1 MKVLFTFNGLPHY
14 YNFVLSRLNSIKNVN
29 INVII
34 PDVANTTLGKG
45 VHQSVEGI
53 DFVVHKLPEYKT
65 YYKKYFYKGF
75 LSTVKHIKPEVIVF
89 VWPYNLALLFFPWI
103 FIYLKLKRIKLV
115 YKDIPFLL
123 PKFMNGLTGKNLSL
137 LNEDLT
143 PFKLTITK
151 RVYFIF
157 FSLMRLVYY
166 RFFDAHVNYV
176 EDALDILPTYG
187 VNKKSIFITYNS
199 PDTDLLF
206 KAKASALNISPLLPE
221 SSMRIV
227 HVGRLVKWKKV
238 DLLINAINKL
248 KDKYPAIEL
257 IIIGS
262 GPEESNLHS
271 QVKRLVLED
280 NVKFVGAIY
289 DPVVLGRY
297 LLDST
302 IYVIAG
308 IGGLSINEAMLFGKP
323 VICSVC
329 DGTEKKLVRDYFNGL
344 FFNNDDLDDLVS
356 KIDYILESKDRI
368 TQFGNASLSIIE
380 NEVNI
385 TTVLKGYISAFNF
398 VTNNKFNLSL

>member
-14 YNFVLSRLNSIKNVN
+14 YNFVLSRLNSIKNID

-53 DFVVHKLPEYKT
+53 DFVVNKLPEYKT

-75 LSTVKHIKPEVIVF
+75 LNAIRDIKPEIIVF

-103 FIYLKLKRIKLV
+103 FIYLKLKGVKLI

-123 PKFMNGLTGKNLSL
+123 PKFSDGLTGKNLVL

-143 PFKLTITK
+143 PFNLTLSK

-157 FSLMRLVYY
+157 FSVMRLVYY

-176 EDALDILPTYG
+176 EDALDILPTYC
-187 VNKKSIFITYNS
+187 VNKESIFITYNS

-206 KAKASALNISPLLPE
+206 KAKEAALNIKPLLPE
-221 SSMRIV
+221 SSTRII

-248 KDKYPAIEL
+248 KKNFPNIEL
-257 IIIGS
+257 VIIGS

-271 QVKRLVLED
+271 QVKELGLG
-280 NVKFVGAIY
+280 NCIKFVGAVY
-289 DPVVLGRY
+289 DPIQLGRY

-329 DGTEKKLVRDYFNGL
+329 DGTEKKLVRNNYNGL
-344 FFNNDDLDDLVS
+344 FFNTDDLDDLAS
-356 KIDYILESKDRI
+356 KIGYILESKDRI
-368 TQFGNASLSIIE
+368 KQYGEASLSIIK

-385 TTVLKGYISAFNF
+385 ATVLKGYINAFNF
-398 VTNNKFNLSL
+398 VTDNKFNVEL